1 MKKKFFDT
9 LYCVSVYIAAAFV
22 LALAL
27 GDWDVREKMLLGSS
41 FFIFLHFFEEFGFP
55 GGFPYVG
62 MKVELRITDMD
73 ARHWPLNQ
81 VNAMFGNFCFAVLVY
96 LLPLFLPDIRFL
108 TLAAAVFAFVEVLMH
123 LVVFNIA
130 LKTWYNPGL
139 LTAVFGLLPISLWYF
154 SQVWSQHL
162 YGWGDAG
169 YAMVWI
175 VFNYWLSFRSPIY
188 KKLGELSGRYAFTEA
203 EVNRAEWYMKRSK

>member
-9 LYCVSVYIAAAFV
+9 WYCVSVYIAATFV
-22 LALAL
+22 LALVL
-27 GDWDVREKMLLGSS
+27 GNWDIREKMLLGSS

-62 MKVELRITDMD
+62 MKVELRITGMD
-73 ARHWPLNQ
+73 PRHWPLNQ
-81 VNAMFGNFCFAVLVY
+81 ANAMFGNFCFAVLVY
-96 LLPLFLPDIRFL
+96 LLPLFLPDVRFL
-108 TLAAAVFAFVEVLMH
+108 TLAAAIFAFAEVLMH

-154 SQVWSQHL
+154 SQVWEQHL
-162 YGWGDAG
+162 YSWGDVGLAI
-169 YAMVWI
+169 VWI
-175 VFNYWLSFRSPIY
+175 GFNYWLAFRSPIY
-188 KKLGELSGRYAFTEA
+188 KKLGKLSDRYGFTDA
-203 EVNRAEWYMKRSK
+203 EVSRGKRYIK